1 MECGVRSAECGVW
14 SVECGVWSVECGVW
28 RVEFA
33 WAMATSD
40 PSSYSLALGVV
51 GWLTASN
58 QININH
64 VSLIV

>member
-1 MECGVRSAECGVW
+1 MWSAECGVW

-28 RVEFA
+28 SVESGVCVGDGDERPIVLFA
-33 WAMATSD
+33 SR
-40 PSSYSLALGVV
+40 LGVV